1 MHSCLDGVGKPDSPI
16 LLIPS
21 ILLHVLPGCGV
32 YSIHAAN
39 GIIRAVDYKIKAVDY
54 HLKNDAGKIGTSCF

>member
-1 MHSCLDGVGKPDSPI
+1 M
-16 LLIPS
+16 LIPS

-39 GIIRAVDYKIKAVDY
+39 GIIRDVDYKIKAVDN
-54 HLKNDAGKIGTSCF
+54 HLKNDAGKLGTEGF